1 MKKITSI
8 LLLVIFS
15 LSVNAQITFQ
25 KTFGGINND
34 EANYIQ
40 QTSDGGYII
49 AGSSYN
55 FVSGFNKDAYLIKTD
70 ASGNMLWNKTYG
82 NTCDEE
88 ATCVQQTF
96 DGGYI
101 ISGYY
106 SFNSI
111 SQHRGF
117 LIKTNSTGDTIWTE
131 IYGNEIDFLFT
142 VRQVSDGGYIA
153 GGQDISGI
161 SYGFA
166 VLLRVD
172 NTGNVLWSQKYGN
185 GLSTDNLLT
194 IYEVQQTTDG
204 GYIASGNCGCG
215 NCPLF
220 LLKLNSAGI
229 TLWTKIYSPHLFSGN
244 SVQQTFDEGYII
256 GGFYH
261 SGGIND
267 GAVFIKTDAN
277 GNIVWFKVYAMD
289 NWGQVK
295 YLRQTR
301 SGEYISLLESN
312 KIFALKIDASGNF
325 LWCKKYQPTGG
336 EQAQCIQQT
345 NDDGFVFTGN
355 GLQLSSYSCVFL
367 IKTDSNG
374 ISGCNEMPFL
384 ISATSPS
391 ITVQNAL
398 CPITALNIVASP
410 LPFIYVNSSATVEST
425 LCATFVNDKSSSP
438 NEISIY
444 PNPMDNFFNLEFQAD
459 GAGLSKIE
467 LYNLLGQVVL
477 EKNFQ
482 IQQGENKLS
491 FEISIIPAGVY
502 LLNIQTN
509 KSSFVKMMIKK

>member
-101 ISGYY
+101 I
-106 SFNSI
+106 
-111 SQHRGF
+111 
-117 LIKTNSTGDTIWTE
+117 
-131 IYGNEIDFLFT
+131 
-142 VRQVSDGGYIA
+142 
-153 GGQDISGI
+153 
-161 SYGFA
+161 
-166 VLLRVD
+166 
-172 NTGNVLWSQKYGN
+172 
-185 GLSTDNLLT
+185 
-194 IYEVQQTTDG
+194 
-204 GYIASGNCGCG
+204 
-215 NCPLF
+215 
-220 LLKLNSAGI
+220 
-229 TLWTKIYSPHLFSGN
+229 
-244 SVQQTFDEGYII
+244 

-325 LWCKKYQPTGG
+325 LWCKKYQPAGG

-355 GLQLSSYSCVFL
+355 GLQPSSYSCVFL

-410 LPFIYVNSSATVEST
+410 LLFIYVNSSATVEST